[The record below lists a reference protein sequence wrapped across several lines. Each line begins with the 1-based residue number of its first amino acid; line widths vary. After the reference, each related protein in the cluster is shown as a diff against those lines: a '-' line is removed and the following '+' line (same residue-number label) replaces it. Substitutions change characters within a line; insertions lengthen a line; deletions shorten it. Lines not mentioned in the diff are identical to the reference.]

1 MTVTFVGASSAQG
14 SNVHASVPSHQAGD
28 VILAFA
34 LRTASDTA
42 PSVGT
47 GWTVLNQSLGTVGH
61 SATVAYR
68 IASSSGTSNTGW
80 SNFNYQSLVIY
91 RGAVVVNSRFGVSL
105 GFNDYP
111 IISAGAYYR
120 PGANLRVLFFTV
132 FRDSGGLSQ
141 TLNQP
146 VGRTLVVRD
155 NTGGSGLAYQ
165 QLISDESNQTEN
177 YNYAYSLDT
186 PRRWGSA
193 AVELLD
199 ASVVSSGQAGSF
211 ALDGAIARVSSLRS
225 AEAGYYAVTE
235 QPALFKLS
243 LVANPGQ
250 FSFVGDAPKRYL
262 LSKAASGG
270 VSLVGTD
277 ALLSADRQAQ
287 AATYSL
293 LTSDIHLLFTA
304 PVQTGGFVLT
314 LNDTSLAPY
323 KPNYSSG
330 STTTP
335 APPTQTYG
343 GSDSTLPSFLRP
355 YYVQYNSVSKS
366 RDLGETDILVADL
379 SGEIGTQAGS
389 NTLYFKVVLP
399 RSVELSVRKRSSGA
413 STDHF
418 ISVGILDSDRRP
430 IQTDPDGYGFLNDV
444 HNTDINESILGLP
457 AGTYYITVSN
467 SQWQALPYAIS
478 VFVGRYALLSGSAGG
493 VFPASARLPLIKTA
507 GAALGSATPF
517 GTLIYPNRIKNAT
530 GISVSTA
537 LPSLELAIMRGAAI
551 GRMVPTAR
559 LMMNWKIVGVATG
572 SASPEASL
580 SSEAPYGGGYGY

>member
-34 LRTASDTA
+34 LRTSTNTA

-47 GWTVLNQSLGTVGH
+47 GWTVINQSLATVGY

-91 RGAVVVNSRFGVSL
+91 RGAVVVNTTWGVSL
-105 GFNDYP
+105 GFDNYP
-111 IISAGAYYR
+111 IIGAGPFYR

-132 FRDSGGLSQ
+132 FIYYGGLSQ

-146 VGRTLVVRD
+146 NSRTLVVRG
-155 NTGGSGLAYQ
+155 NTGGSGLTYQ
-165 QLISDESNQTEN
+165 QLISDESNQTGN
-177 YNYAYSLDT
+177 YNYSYSLDT
-186 PRRWGSA
+186 PRRWGAA

-250 FSFVGDAPKRYL
+250 FSFVGDTPKRYL

-270 VSLVGTD
+270 VSLVGTN
-277 ALLSADRQAQ
+277 ALLSTDRQAQ
-287 AATYSL
+287 AAPYSL
-293 LTSDIHLLFTA
+293 LASDIHLRFTA

-314 LNDTSLAPY
+314 LNDTSLALY

-330 STTTP
+330 AISLP
-335 APPTQTYG
+335 NPPTQSYG
-343 GSDSTLPSFLRP
+343 GSDPTQPSFLRP
-355 YYVQYNSVSKS
+355 YYVKYNSISKS
-366 RDLGETDILVADL
+366 LDLGTLDNLLGVFK
-379 SGEIGTQAGS
+379 GHIGSQAGT
-389 NTLYFKVVLP
+389 NTIYITVHTT
-399 RSVELSVRKRSSGA
+399 GA
-413 STDHF
+413 ADIRITKNSINRHTDQY
-418 ISVGILDSDRRP
+418 ISVGILDANRKPLSLTATGYAYANEIINTPQSEFEARP
-430 IQTDPDGYGFLNDV
+430 
-444 HNTDINESILGLP
+444 P
-457 AGTYYITVSN
+457 AGVYYFTVSS
-467 SQWQALPYAIS
+467 SQWQSLPFSINAQ
-478 VFVGRYALLSGSAGG
+478 VFRYIELSGTAE
-493 VFPASARLPLIKTA
+493 VTAPCTARLPLVKTGGLA
-507 GAALGSATPF
+507 ALTNQSAGTLLSPSELSLAQGAAALSGS
-517 GTLIYPNRIKNAT
+517 
-530 GISVSTA
+530 
-537 LPSLELAIMRGAAI
+537 PSLTITIMRGVALLQATPY
-551 GRMVPTAR
+551 GRLKQTR
-559 LMMNWKIVGVATG
+559 RISG
-572 SASPEASL
+572 SALVVANPSGMLTVTS
-580 SSEAPYGGGYGY
+580 PYGY